1 MKVICLLAG
10 FANERQR
17 LSCHGAPPFCRG
29 TSRTARR
36 NDTVCS
42 FFVLGYRS
50 SCLRTQRSTHV
61 HRDQA
66 NGVLAG
72 AGAARQGALSHR
84 ARVALADRHPAEECE
99 GSAQGKGCTRS
110 GEVAPAVNRHDV
122 EERLHSCAL
131 GTRAK
136 VIAVEC
142 TPCNRRGRSRGH
154 SSRQASSPVIAS
166 QRRCCTEPAQR
177 SSYWCQVCRWTQRS
191 SEWLAKCY
199 RTRSEYAC
207 SSRRWCNELHL
218 PNAET
223 KHLNVGGGGQR
234 RTCVG
239 VGAAKC
245 DGGVQ
250 LPIARIEYC
259 RPMGRTVHPP
269 LHGGPRRS
277 VGTAPA
283 RVSVLRH
290 KVVAA
295 VAAIAFGSSSSSRL

>member
-1 MKVICLLAG
+1 MTPYVLFLFSVIGVAAFG
-10 FANERQR
+10 
-17 LSCHGAPPFCRG
+17 LSGG
-29 TSRTARR
+29 
-36 NDTVCS
+36 
-42 FFVLGYRS
+42 
-50 SCLRTQRSTHV
+50 THV

-166 QRRCCTEPAQR
+166 QRRCCTEPA
-177 SSYWCQVCRWTQRS
+177 
-191 SEWLAKCY
+191 K
-199 RTRSEYAC
+199 
-207 SSRRWCNELHL
+207 
-218 PNAET
+218 
-223 KHLNVGGGGQR
+223 
-234 RTCVG
+234 
-239 VGAAKC
+239 GAATGVKC
-245 DGGVQ
+245 AVGHNVLLNGSRNA
-250 LPIARIEYC
+250 IAR
-259 RPMGRTVHPP
+259 GLNT
-269 LHGGPRRS
+269 
-277 VGTAPA
+277 PA
-283 RVSVLRH
+283 
-290 KVVAA
+290 AA
-295 VAAIAFGSSSSSRL
+295 GDGAMSSTYLMQKPNI